1 MERGRADDGS
11 RSHFWI
17 SKIYEIV
24 YVCMTA
30 F

>member
-1 MERGRADDGS
+1 LVSEKYFSEVNFTFKKSFS

-17 SKIYEIV
+17 SKNI
-24 YVCMTA
+24 